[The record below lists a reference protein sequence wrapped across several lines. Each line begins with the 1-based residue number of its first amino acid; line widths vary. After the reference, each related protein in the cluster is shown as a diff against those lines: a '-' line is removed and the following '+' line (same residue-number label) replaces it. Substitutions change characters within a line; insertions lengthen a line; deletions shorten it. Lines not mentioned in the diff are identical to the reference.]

1 MPSPTEPPTEVRLL
15 FVDVASGEVGA
26 QEVVRPGQLFIDQFL
41 TYFDQYA
48 LSHTIWAPDSSSIL
62 IPSVD
67 DDGTTRIS
75 VMFRNG
81 DPRRSIEG
89 LIGFWSP

>member
-1 MPSPTEPPTEVRLL
+1 MPSPTEQQTEVRLL
-15 FVDVASGEVGA
+15 FVDVATGEIGA

-62 IPSVD
+62 IPTVG
-67 DDGTTRIS
+67 DDGITRIA

-81 DPRRSIEG
+81 DPARTIEG